1 MYGME
6 TCTIHMMHL
15 ASRNECSPGAHGEL
29 ASHWHRIPASGSAN
43 DLTHLVDFTSRL
55 AQPGD
60 RNQTRGELIEFRHGC
75 ARNHLDDQCRAQW
88 PSTPCLSHAASSRHL
103 TASESQPQ
111 TRHRPGDPESDTSLS
126 PATHVRRSAGA
137 GARGPAPAVVPL
149 SDASPTCTP
158 SRKASS
164 DLTSQCRAS
173 STRRATDQIFRS
185 IVFVLLYRD
194 FPGMPLMAVI
204 LPSPPVPPIRGSSP
218 SRACLRASADLAA
231 GHVVVVF
238 LR

>member
-1 MYGME
+1 
-6 TCTIHMMHL
+6 MHVRFSSQKSCAL
-15 ASRNECSPGAHGEL
+15 
-29 ASHWHRIPASGSAN
+29 
-43 DLTHLVDFTSRL
+43 LVLRKTNR
-55 AQPGD
+55 A
-60 RNQTRGELIEFRHGC
+60 
-75 ARNHLDDQCRAQW
+75 LDDQCRAQW

-137 GARGPAPAVVPL
+137 RRRRSCRCQTRAQ
-149 SDASPTCTP
+149 TCTP